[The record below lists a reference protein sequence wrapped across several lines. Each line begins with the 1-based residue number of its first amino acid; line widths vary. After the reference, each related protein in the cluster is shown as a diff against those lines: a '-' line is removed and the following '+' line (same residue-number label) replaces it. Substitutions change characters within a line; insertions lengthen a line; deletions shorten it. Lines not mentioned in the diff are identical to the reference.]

1 MIPYEKELYGVKR
14 YEFLELPFYN
24 EHFII
29 DFSDFFGT
37 NLQVTSGTAPA
48 SEERGRSTPPVEVR
62 SGHGTRKLID
72 SRKPSDRDNSIPN
85 VFADRVDRGKSSSTQ
100 PEDQNQEIPNT
111 GFSVT
116 GEGTLVAAQYAGTN
130 DLQLDPTQ
138 LDQTQSDDREEE
150 EGGQNLVI
158 GSTGATG
165 GTGGTSGS
173 GYGGGS

>member
-48 SEERGRSTPPVEVR
+48 SEERGRNTPPVEVR

-72 SRKPSDRDNSIPN
+72 SLQPSDRDNSIPN

-100 PEDQNQEIPNT
+100 PEDQNQEIPSSA
-111 GFSVT
+111 FLT
-116 GEGTLVAAQYAGTN
+116 GESDTTFTTAQVAD
-130 DLQLDPTQ
+130 DLQLE
-138 LDQTQSDDREEE
+138 QTQSDDREEG
-150 EGGQNLVI
+150 EGGQSLVI
-158 GSTGATG
+158 GSGGTTG
-165 GTGGTSGS
+165 GSGGTSGS
-173 GYGGGS
+173 GYGGGYS